1 MDIAHEREY
10 KIDIRWSQPI
20 FFFFFFF
27 FFHCNWP
34 RYVCMERLEG
44 GERQREREK
53 IFEMII

>member
-27 FFHCNWP
+27 HCKWP